1 MKLQIYIKQAWQL
14 MKQNRFYTA
23 VYMLGTALS
32 ISLVMVIA
40 IVYHIKTADI
50 APEVN
55 RSRMLVV
62 DRAQADKK
70 DGLGRNNSFLSY
82 RTLSECFYNLET
94 AACVTAFINNTYSS
108 FFIGD
113 IYITRPG
120 SRDKFA
126 AIPGCVDANYW
137 KVFRF
142 NFTQGQPFSEG
153 DFLSGICRAV
163 INETLARKLFGNEQ
177 AAGRDIL
184 FNGVT
189 YTVSGVV
196 RDVSPAMSLAYADIW
211 VPYTTVPAVYEF
223 AMSENITGLLSA
235 YIVAHSPKDFDR
247 IRSEIKENVRQYN
260 SALTEYEYILPD
272 EIAFTPTQQTIK
284 ELDFSSSYNQIITR
298 YLLIALLFLLVPAV
312 NLSGLTSSRM
322 QERTAETGIRKA
334 FGANRWTLINQALTE
349 NLALTLLGGLVGLV
363 FSYLLIW
370 ASARLLLLGRF
381 STVGTEGMF
390 KANML
395 FNPTVFFYALCVC
408 IFLNLLS
415 SIIPVWNASRK
426 NIVEAINDK

>member
-1 MKLQIYIKQAWQL
+1 

-50 APEVN
+50 VPEVN

-62 DRAQADKK
+62 NRATAKKK
-70 DGLGRNNSFLSY
+70 DGMDTYNASLSY
-82 RTLSECFYNLET
+82 QTICECFYNLET
-94 AACVTAFINNTYSS
+94 AECVTAFPDFSS
-108 FFIGD
+108 SNYYFGD
-113 IYITRPG
+113 VYITRPG
-120 SRDKFA
+120 SRDKYPA
-126 AIPGCVDANYW
+126 TPGSVDANYW

-142 NFTQGQPFSEG
+142 HFIQGQPFSEG
-153 DFLSGICRAV
+153 DFLSGVCRAV
-163 INETLARKLFGNEQ
+163 LSETLARKLFGSEE
-177 AAGRDIL
+177 ATGKEIL

-196 RDVSPAMSLAYADIW
+196 KDVSSAMTMTHADIW
-211 VPYTTVPAVYEF
+211 VPYSTIPSIYEF
-223 AMSENITGLLSA
+223 VLAENIAGRLGA
-235 YIVAHSPKDFDR
+235 YILAHSPKDFDR
-247 IRSEIKENVRQYN
+247 IRAEIKDNVRQYN
-260 SALTEYEYILPD
+260 SAFVEYEYILPD
-272 EIAFTPTQQTIK
+272 EIAFTPSQQAIQS
-284 ELDFSSSYNQIITR
+284 LDYRSSYNQIIMR
-298 YLLIALLFLLVPAV
+298 YLLVALLFLFVPAV

-322 QERTAETGIRKA
+322 QERTAEIGIRKA

-349 NLALTLLGGLVGLV
+349 NLTLTLLGGLVGLV
-363 FSYLLIW
+363 FSYFLIW
-370 ASARLLLLGRF
+370 ATARLLFIGKS
-381 STVGTEGMF
+381 STVSTEGMF

-408 IFLNLLS
+408 IILNLIS
-415 SIIPVWNASRK
+415 SLIPVWNASRK